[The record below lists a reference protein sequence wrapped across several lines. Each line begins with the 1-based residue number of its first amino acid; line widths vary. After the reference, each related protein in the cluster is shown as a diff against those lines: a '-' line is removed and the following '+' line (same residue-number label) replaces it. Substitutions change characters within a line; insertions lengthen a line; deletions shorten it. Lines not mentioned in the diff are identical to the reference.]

1 MTTTATLNA
10 AGHVILPDS
19 ILRLFDLRGERQL
32 DVDVVSDGVT
42 LRFAKTTRANVP
54 PDRLWFTP
62 FTQPA
67 GTPPIQP
74 EAISRLIAEEGF

>member
-1 MTTTATLNA
+1 MSMTATLNES
-10 AGHVILPDS
+10 GHVILPAS
-19 ILRLFDLRGERQL
+19 ILRLFDVHGERQL

-42 LRFAKTTRANVP
+42 LRFAKAKQTTTP
-54 PDRLWFTP
+54 TGSLWFTP

-67 GTPPIQP
+67 GAAPIQP